1 MANSAGAH
9 YLDAA
14 LPVRQKA
21 LTSRTGVWL
30 AALVGLLAVVGSLVL
45 GAIVAFSALNDHK
58 PVATTADAFVCGTMG
73 TNLDSRTNWA
83 ANGAV
88 ALPDV
93 TKRTFALPEVVGG
106 SVNWST
112 FKGTL
117 SDEPDFAVT
126 GWNTKV
132 DDVNSD
138 GRAEVRKLPK
148 TEDLPEELQ
157 EWRSFAHCLFA
168 PIPSFLGSGGLHIAN
183 FISNISAFVATTA
196 FNSSFICPPD
206 KPEGA
211 ICIDLLTVLAGDGSN
226 DRNQGGTGEG
236 SNSGIIGSL
245 TSGLYKPLI
254 LIVVLVGAISVGI
267 TGIVKRK
274 YREAIFQ
281 FIWLAVMAVVGLV
294 LLLNPSMLVKAP
306 LVGGNAIVGCVVGAF
321 NGSGCGSGGSS
332 PASSGDTSAKA
343 NVCNVWVD
351 GVHQN
356 GRSVT
361 VDEKAGLHVSSMACS
376 IWSAFVLEPFAQGQ
390 YGVGVDTLD
399 LGTSADNS
407 PVVEASADNLTM
419 WELMSSKGWNRNNWN
434 NNYLAGADQAGNPYN
449 ICVNL
454 KARNGQSFNSMGS
467 EFNGK
472 LASNPGGGSFGSIP
486 SGAGTVCNLA
496 VWDLFMK
503 TNASG
508 GFVLYSDVNPDPQWL
523 QVISRLPEAPS
534 MFTTFV
540 GDNGGWNRFGM
551 GFLAFA
557 ASAAS
562 SIMIIATSVLAL
574 VHYVIAVVM
583 MAFAPVFLLFG
594 MHPGR
599 GKRIMLGWL
608 EQVVSNIM
616 KYIISA
622 VFLLIAISVY
632 GAILGSSTGLFSSL
646 LFVVIMTMA
655 LLMYRKELISILSRV
670 EMGGE
675 KMTNMAERFMDRS
688 KQVGSAAWKPT
699 RAVAAGTIA
708 AGVTG
713 STLKTGLKTSV
724 MRELRQNSGLIG
736 RATQAADSIS
746 TDTKNDMYRATRAK
760 QEDARAA
767 ESLAVD
773 AENAAMVSADNL
785 GVSETEL
792 SNARV
797 ETGRLRAEADDASED
812 VTIFNSVEESIEN
825 NLRVKVDGLSD
836 AAKDTRK
843 LESEQMQLRQFQDD
857 ASNAKKEMELLRAS
871 GDIAGANE
879 KKEELHVAMA
889 AIHESEERV
898 KKMSI
903 DLNTHYTGAELSQ
916 AKRELFMA
924 REEARNEV
932 YASTDFESDT
942 IARHKELVDE
952 GATQASLEHRAD
964 VANVL
969 ADDALETQKQKVREY
984 LNARRDLE
992 EKLEEATQR
1001 KTDHNALSAEAV
1013 KLNREYQDFTPGEL
1027 VSNRRADRI
1036 RANASGIVAVDAVN
1050 ETKFSDSLQNKLD
1063 RINLE
1068 EDHFQNLV
1076 APNKGERVNLED
1088 LDVRSDDLR
1097 EFKLGVDL
1105 DNRGTASR
1113 EAENATASA
1122 ILDRTRGEKRKSLQ
1136 DERDKL
1142 RKYENMAQE
1151 LEISLEDAKAQD
1163 EGRFVRRTEIGADGQ
1178 EVRSSLKPSQLA
1190 AERNVAAARTRE
1202 EQATNLRDETKEL
1215 HEKNS
1220 VSLVAARTSLENNP
1234 NDARSQELLNS
1245 AERAF
1250 AKSQEKLN
1258 RAESEVFEAKT
1269 AHSDALR
1276 EFQNQRTAPKTEVVQ
1291 ERLAEVNEK
1300 RTVSRVISG
1309 YEGSETNPGAR
1320 EKLTALREKGLSVES
1335 IELLDNIQSRMKG
1348 LVDGAEKGV
1357 ISDRNLARLIQAQEQ
1372 INRTNEP
1379 DETMLRA
1386 IDKLLPQFKSKNEVN
1401 TDSKANRANQSQQ
1414 PAPSGVGERVRRLPN
1429 SEPTVKPERQ
1439 REVGPQLP
1447 AASGVNESARK
1458 LPKNPFGANGQQNPV
1473 NEDPDSDTN
1482 DDRPLP
1488 EI

>member
-9 YLDAA
+9 YLDTA

-21 LTSRTGVWL
+21 LTSRFTVWV
-30 AALVGLLAVVGSLVL
+30 AAFVGLLAIVGSVVL
-45 GAIVAFSALNDHK
+45 GAIVAFSYINDSK

-73 TNLDSRTNWA
+73 TNLDSRNNWA
-83 ANGAV
+83 ANGSV

-132 DDVNSD
+132 DDVNAD
-138 GRAEVRKLPK
+138 GRVEARKLPK
-148 TEDLPEELQ
+148 TEDLPDELQ

-206 KPEGA
+206 KPQGA
-211 ICIDLLTVLAGDGSN
+211 VCIDLLTVLAGDGSN
-226 DRNQGGTGEG
+226 DRNQGGSGEG

-254 LIVVLVGAISVGI
+254 LIVVLVGAVSVAI
-267 TGIVKRK
+267 TGLVKRK
-274 YREAIFQ
+274 YREALFQ
-281 FIWLAVMAVVGLV
+281 FIWLAVMGVVGLV

-306 LVGGNAIVGCVVGAF
+306 MVGGNAIVGCIVGAF

-343 NVCNVWVD
+343 NVCNVWAD

-356 GRSVT
+356 GSSVT

-407 PVVEASADNLTM
+407 PIVEASADNLTM

-434 NNYLAGADQAGNPYN
+434 NNYNTGADQAGNPYN

-467 EFNGK
+467 EFKGK
-472 LASNPGGGSFGSIP
+472 LASNPGGGSFGTIP

-574 VHYVIAVVM
+574 VHYVIAIVM

-599 GKRIMLGWL
+599 GKRIMFGWL

-632 GAILGSSTGLFSSL
+632 GAILGSATGLFSSL

-675 KMTNMAERFMDRS
+675 KMTNMAERFMDKS
-688 KQVGSAAWKPT
+688 KQVGSAAWRPT

-708 AGVTG
+708 AAVTG
-713 STLKTGLKTSV
+713 SGVKTGLKTSV
-724 MRELRQNSGLIG
+724 MREVRQNPGLVG
-736 RATQAADSIS
+736 RTAQAVDSIS
-746 TDTKNDMYRATRAK
+746 TDNKNDMYRSARAK
-760 QEDARAA
+760 QEDSRAA

-773 AENAAMVSADNL
+773 SESAALAAVDTLESSESELREASVETNRLNAEAED
-785 GVSETEL
+785 VSE
-792 SNARV
+792 
-797 ETGRLRAEADDASED
+797 DAM
-812 VTIFNSVEESIEN
+812 IFSTVEESIEN
-825 NLRVKVDGLSD
+825 NLRVKIEGLSD
-836 AAKDTRK
+836 AAKDTRMLD
-843 LESEQMQLRQFQDD
+843 LENAQLNQFQED
-857 ASNAKKEMELLRAS
+857 ASAAKQEMEARRAA
-871 GDIAGANE
+871 GDIAGAEE
-879 KKEELHVAMA
+879 KKEELRIAMA
-889 AIHESEERV
+889 AVHESQERT
-898 KKMSI
+898 KKITMEMSAR
-903 DLNTHYTGAELSQ
+903 YTGEELG
-916 AKRELFMA
+916 AARRELVKA
-924 REEARNEV
+924 RFDATNEV
-932 YASTDFESDT
+932 YADTESIDSDKLS
-942 IARHKELVDE
+942 RHRELVNE
-952 GATQASLEHRAD
+952 GNTQATLDHKAD
-964 VANVL
+964 LANTA
-969 ADDALETQKQKVREY
+969 ADSALETQKEKVQEY

-992 EKLEEATQR
+992 EKLKEATQR
-1001 KTDHNALSAEAV
+1001 RTDSDALSAEAV
-1013 KLNREYQDFTPGEL
+1013 ALNKAYQDFTPGEI
-1027 VSNRRADRI
+1027 VTTTRSGRI
-1036 RANASGIVAVDAVN
+1036 RAQASGISAVDAAN
-1050 ETKFSDSLQNKLD
+1050 EAQFGDALQSKLD
-1063 RINLE
+1063 RVKLDE
-1068 EDHFQNLV
+1068 ESFQELV
-1076 APNKGERVNLED
+1076 APNNGGRVDLAD
-1088 LDVRSDDLR
+1088 LDVRNDDLN
-1097 EFKLGVDL
+1097 EFTLGVDL
-1105 DNRGTASR
+1105 DNRGEATRSAEENTA
-1113 EAENATASA
+1113 EA
-1122 ILDRTRGEKRKSLQ
+1122 ILSRTRGETRRARNAEQ
-1136 DERDKL
+1136 EEL
-1142 RKYENMAQE
+1142 RKYEKQGRE
-1151 LEISLEDAKAQD
+1151 LEIALEDARAQD
-1163 EGRFVRRTEIGADGQ
+1163 EGRFVRHTEISPDGQ
-1178 EVRSSLKPSQLA
+1178 EVRVPLKPSQIA
-1190 AERNVAAARTRE
+1190 AERNVATARKRE
-1202 EQATNLRDETKEL
+1202 EDLTSIRDNAKKT
-1215 HEKNS
+1215 HEENN
-1220 VSLVAARTSLENNP
+1220 VSLVAARTALENNP

-1245 AERAF
+1245 AEQAF

-1258 RAESEVFEAKT
+1258 QAEAEVFEAKT
-1269 AHSDALR
+1269 AHGDAIR
-1276 EFQNQRTAPKTEVVQ
+1276 EFQNERTAPKTEVVAQ
-1291 ERLAEVNEK
+1291 RLQEVNEK
-1300 RTVSRVISG
+1300 RTISRVITG
-1309 YEGSETNPGAR
+1309 YDGTDEKPGAR
-1320 EKLTALREKGLSVES
+1320 EKLEGLREKGLSVES
-1335 IELLDNIQSRMKG
+1335 IELLDDIGKRMKG
-1348 LVDGAEKGV
+1348 LVDGAEKGL

-1372 INRTNEP
+1372 IGRTNEP
-1379 DETMLRA
+1379 DESMLKA
-1386 IDKLLPQFKSKNEVN
+1386 IDKLLPKFKTKNDPNSK
-1401 TDSKANRANQSQQ
+1401 
-1414 PAPSGVGERVRRLPN
+1414 PGERRADRAEAPVQFGTGDPVRRLPQQPRVN
-1429 SEPTVKPERQ
+1429 NEPKDPGQ
-1439 REVGPQLP
+1439 M
-1447 AASGVNESARK
+1447 
-1458 LPKNPFGANGQQNPV
+1458 GANPPEG
-1473 NEDPDSDTN
+1473 EET
-1482 DDRPLP
+1482 PLP
-1488 EI
+1488 EL